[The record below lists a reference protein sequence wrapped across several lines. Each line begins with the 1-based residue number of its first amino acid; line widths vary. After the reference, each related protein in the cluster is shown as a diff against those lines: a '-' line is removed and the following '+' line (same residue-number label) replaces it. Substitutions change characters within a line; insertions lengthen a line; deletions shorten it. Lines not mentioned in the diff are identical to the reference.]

1 MFIRGVEEMVFD
13 KVKQI
18 ISEQFNISEDEITL
32 LTSFTDDLN
41 ADSLDVFQVIMAIEE
56 EFEMEISNEEA
67 EKVSTVGDVVDYIKE
82 QKGLD

>member
-67 EKVSTVGDVVDYIKE
+67 EKVSTVGDVVNYIKD

>member
-1 MFIRGVEEMVFD
+1 MVFD

-56 EFEMEISNEEA
+56 EFEMEISNDEA
-67 EKVSTVGDVVDYIKE
+67 EKVSTVGDVVEYIKQE
-82 QKGLD
+82 KGLD

>member
-1 MFIRGVEEMVFD
+1 MVFD

-32 LTSFTDDLN
+32 STSFTDDLN

-56 EFEMEISNEEA
+56 EFEMEISNDEA
-67 EKVSTVGDVVDYIKE
+67 EKVSNVGDVVEYIKQE
-82 QKGLD
+82 KGLD

>member
-1 MFIRGVEEMVFD
+1 MVFD
-13 KVKQI
+13 KVKKI
-18 ISEQFNISEDEITL
+18 ISEQFNISGDEITL
-32 LTSFTDDLN
+32 QTSFTDDLN

-67 EKVSTVGDVVDYIKE
+67 EKVSTVLDVVNYIKE

>member
-1 MFIRGVEEMVFD
+1 MVFD

-18 ISEQFNISEDEITL
+18 MSEQFNISEEEITL
-32 LTSFTDDLN
+32 STSFTDDLN
-41 ADSLDVFQVIMAIEE
+41 ADSLDVYQVIMAIEE

-67 EKVSTVGDVVDYIKE
+67 EKVATVGDVVNYIKE

>member
-1 MFIRGVEEMVFD
+1 MVFD
-13 KVKQI
+13 KVRQI
-18 ISEQFNISEDEITL
+18 ISEKFNISEDEITL
-32 LTSFTDDLN
+32 LTSFVDDLN

-56 EFEMEISNEEA
+56 EFEMEISNDEA

>member
-1 MFIRGVEEMVFD
+1 MVFD
-13 KVKQI
+13 KVRQI

-32 LTSFTDDLN
+32 LTSFVDDLN

-56 EFEMEISNEEA
+56 EFEMEISNDEA
-67 EKVSTVGDVVDYIKE
+67 EKVSTVGDVVNYIKE

>member
-1 MFIRGVEEMVFD
+1 MLIRGVEEMVFD

>member
-1 MFIRGVEEMVFD
+1 MVFD

-32 LTSFTDDLN
+32 STSFTDDLN

-56 EFEMEISNEEA
+56 EFEMEILNEEA
-67 EKVSTVGDVVDYIKE
+67 EKVSNVGDVVDYIKQE
-82 QKGLD
+82 KGLD

>member
-1 MFIRGVEEMVFD
+1 MVFD

-18 ISEQFNISEDEITL
+18 ISEQFNISEDEVTL
-32 LTSFTDDLN
+32 STSFTDDLN

-56 EFEMEISNEEA
+56 EFEMEISNDEA
-67 EKVSTVGDVVDYIKE
+67 ENVSTVADVVNYIKE

>member
-1 MFIRGVEEMVFD
+1 MVFD

-32 LTSFTDDLN
+32 LTSFADDLN

-56 EFEMEISNEEA
+56 EFEMEISNEDA
-67 EKVSTVGDVVDYIKE
+67 ERVSTVGDVVDYIKD

>member
-1 MFIRGVEEMVFD
+1 MVFD